1 MLIVV
6 TTIRQLLMQATVP
19 MPAFKTSFTMRS
31 TTSLQNTPLRSLHNP
46 NQQFLFLCPSNKAN
60 EGRVAMGTTPVF
72 LASTTITPL
81 PTTTTT
87 EEEEQENHKKNTS
100 RNLKFKHGK
109 TSKQNKA
116 SKQDKSS
123 KQNTISRTLSFSWL
137 QLGVDIAGEASW
149 DESGDSVS
157 LSADGKTVAAIG
169 AVGNDGNVDVSG
181 HTRVFRW
188 NQSKNMWE
196 QMGNDM
202 DGEAIFDGSGTSVSL
217 SSDGRT
223 VAIGAVGNDG
233 NGITSRR
240 GHTRVFRWIQSKN
253 IWEQMGNDMDG
264 ETSGDLSGNSVS
276 LSSDGETVA
285 IGAYGN
291 GGNGSGGGSG
301 HTRVFKWNPFTK
313 TWVQM
318 GNDMD
323 GEQSGDSSGR
333 SVSFLSSNGEIVAI
347 GAHGNDGNGSISGH
361 TRVFKWNPFTKT
373 WEQMGNDIDGESS
386 FDYSGESVSLS
397 ANGMTVAI
405 GARYN
410 DGNGNQSG
418 HTRVFRWNQSK
429 NTWQQMGK
437 DVDGEATSGDASGW
451 SVSLSSDGEIV
462 AIGAL
467 GNDGNGI
474 GSGHT
479 CVFRWNPSTN
489 TWEQMGKDIMD
500 GEAIDDKSGSSVS
513 LSANGETVA
522 IGAVGNDGNGSGSG
536 HVRVYSVT
544 GGP

>member
-1 MLIVV
+1 
-6 TTIRQLLMQATVP
+6 
-19 MPAFKTSFTMRS
+19 
-31 TTSLQNTPLRSLHNP
+31 
-46 NQQFLFLCPSNKAN
+46 
-60 EGRVAMGTTPVF
+60 MGTAPVF

-137 QLGVDIAGEASW
+137 QLGVDIDDEASW
-149 DESGDSVS
+149 DESGESVS
-157 LSADGKTVAAIG
+157 LSADGKTVAIG
-169 AVGNDGNVDVSG
+169 AVWNDGNGDVSG

-233 NGITSRR
+233 NGITTSSR

-253 IWEQMGNDMDG
+253 MWEQMGNDMDG

-313 TWVQM
+313 TW
-318 GNDMD
+318 
-323 GEQSGDSSGR
+323 
-333 SVSFLSSNGEIVAI
+333 
-347 GAHGNDGNGSISGH
+347 
-361 TRVFKWNPFTKT
+361 
-373 WEQMGNDIDGESS
+373 EQMGNDIDGESS
-386 FDYSGESVSLS
+386 FDYSGESVLLS

>member
-1 MLIVV
+1 
-6 TTIRQLLMQATVP
+6 
-19 MPAFKTSFTMRS
+19 
-31 TTSLQNTPLRSLHNP
+31 
-46 NQQFLFLCPSNKAN
+46 
-60 EGRVAMGTTPVF
+60 MGTAPVF

-149 DESGDSVS
+149 DESGESVS

-169 AVGNDGNVDVSG
+169 AVGNDGN
-181 HTRVFRW
+181 
-188 NQSKNMWE
+188 
-196 QMGNDM
+196 
-202 DGEAIFDGSGTSVSL
+202 
-217 SSDGRT
+217 
-223 VAIGAVGNDG
+223 
-233 NGITSRR
+233 GITTSSR

-253 IWEQMGNDMDG
+253 MWEQMGNDMDG

-333 SVSFLSSNGEIVAI
+333 SVSFLSSDGEIVAI

-386 FDYSGESVSLS
+386 FDYSGESVLLS